1 MLNIETLYFYPFMSI
16 KDLLKFKDIK
26 TYGSTEWLAN
36 NAKKYRSVFD
46 EQEAAYIYCEFSFF
60 NKKYDEENWNL
71 NLKLKCLN
79 EADEEI
85 CDLNCD
91 RAIDKRDNIVYVR
104 EGWGVKTPSTY
115 WKAGTYRWEA
125 YVNDELFAT
134 KSFYIERQGLI
145 KSGHNPYFKISTLKL
160 YEGPDANLLDQ
171 ERKYYICFNALTT
184 RYIWI
189 EVNAQNL
196 VRKSTDWACELVFNY
211 KTSSGYL
218 KGSATKL
225 FFVKPDEEVFLTTVG
240 WGSDMLGTWGRGRYY
255 IEIVFMDELVASVP
269 FEIGDDYV
277 EAVEEDF
284 IPLVQSGFYFD
295 ADYEFADDFEEHSTE
310 KAEKTNLPAVQDSY
324 ENVLKDLDDMIGLD
338 SIKSKVKE
346 YSNYLKFIALRKE
359 KGVADDEHINL
370 HAVFKGNPGTGK
382 TTVARMLGRIYKEL
396 GLLKKGHVHE
406 VDRGDLVAEFI
417 GQTAPKTKEAIKK
430 AKDGILFIDEA
441 YSLARKDDDSK
452 DFGKEAIEILLK
464 ELSDANDIAIIV
476 AGYPNEMDIFM
487 ESNPGLKSRFNMVYD
502 FPDYLPQE
510 LIQISKFACDKRGVT
525 MSESANAELYKHL
538 VEAYRNRDKFFG
550 NARMVNSLIDEFK
563 MNLGLRVMKV
573 KDPKKLTIEN
583 LSTIEKDDV
592 LKAYTSKTKDT
603 ADIPVDEDLLKE
615 SMAKLKKLTGLPK
628 VKSDIDELVKL
639 VRYYKETGK
648 NPREIF
654 SLHSVFLGNPG
665 TGKTTVARI
674 LAQIYKA
681 LGILERGHLVEC
693 DRQSL
698 VGGYIG
704 QTAIKTSELIDKS
717 MGGVLFIDEAY
728 SLTEGGGNDYGR
740 EAIETILKRM
750 EDQRGKFVVI
760 AAGYTQN
767 MERFLETNP
776 GLKSRFD
783 RTFLFEDFTSDDLLG
798 IALQQ
803 LLDHNLTPDE
813 AAREQLKTY
822 IDYMYKKRDKFFGN
836 GRAVRKVIEEAVRNQ
851 HLRLSELP
859 KSKRTAKVISTLTFE
874 DVDEFKADNIPTQK
888 TGIGFK

>member
-1 MLNIETLYFYPFMSI
+1 MSI

-46 EQEAAYIYCEFSFF
+46 EMEAAYIYCEFSFF
-60 NKKYDEENWNL
+60 NKKYDEDSWDL
-71 NLKLKCLN
+71 RLRLKCLN
-79 EADEEI
+79 EKDEEI
-85 CDLNCD
+85 CDLPCD
-91 RAIDKRDNIVYVR
+91 RTIDKRDNIVFIR

-115 WKAGTYRWEA
+115 WKAGAYRWEA

-134 KSFYIERQGLI
+134 KSFYIERQGVVKNGI
-145 KSGHNPYFKISTLKL
+145 NPYFKINTLKL
-160 YEGPDANLLDQ
+160 YEGPDANLIDN
-171 ERKYYICFNALTT
+171 ERKYFICFNALST

-189 EVNAQNL
+189 EVNAKNL
-196 VRKSTDWACELVFNY
+196 VRKSTDWACELIFNY

-225 FFVKPDEEVFLTTVG
+225 FFVKPEDESFNTTVG

-255 IEIVFMDELVASVP
+255 IEVVFMDELVASVP

-295 ADYEFADDFEEHSTE
+295 ADFDTFDDDLEDNETKPLGIE
-310 KAEKTNLPAVQDSY
+310 NTPVVNDSY
-324 ENVLKDLDDMIGLD
+324 ENVLHDLDSMIGLD

-346 YSNYLKFIALRKE
+346 YTNYLKFIALRKE
-359 KGVADDEHINL
+359 KGLADNENINL

-452 DFGKEAIEILLK
+452 DFGKESIEILLK
-464 ELSDANDIAIIV
+464 ELSDSSDIAIIV
-476 AGYPNEMDIFM
+476 AGYPTEMNTFL
-487 ESNPGLKSRFNMVYD
+487 ESNPGLKSRFNMIYD

-510 LIQISKFACDKRGVT
+510 LIKISEYACEKRGVKL
-525 MSESANAELYKHL
+525 SESASAEMYKHL
-538 VEAYRNRDKFFG
+538 VEVYRNRDKFFG

-563 MNLGLRVMKV
+563 MNLGLRVMKS
-573 KDPKKLTIEN
+573 KDPKKLTLAN
-583 LSTIEKDDV
+583 LSTIEKEDI
-592 LKAYTSKTKDT
+592 SKSFANKQNQA
-603 ADIPVDEDLLKE
+603 ADIPIDEDLLKE
-615 SMAKLKKLTGLPK
+615 SVSKLKKLTGLPK
-628 VKSDIDELVKL
+628 VKADIDELIKL
-639 VRYYKETGK
+639 VRYYKESNK

-704 QTAIKTSELIDKS
+704 QTAIKTSELLDKS
-717 MGGVLFIDEAY
+717 QGGVLFIDEAY

-750 EDQRGKFVVI
+750 EDQRGKFIVI

-767 MERFLETNP
+767 MEKFLETNP

-783 RTFLFEDFTSDDLLG
+783 RTFMFEDFNAEDLLA
-798 IALQQ
+798 IAIQQ
-803 LLDHNLTPDE
+803 LADHNLTPDTE
-813 AAREQLKTY
+813 AKEKLKSY
-822 IDYMYKKRDKFFGN
+822 IEYMYQKRDKYFGN
-836 GRAVRKVIEEAVRNQ
+836 GRAVRKIIEEAVRNQ

-859 KSKRTAKVISTLTFE
+859 KTKRTAKITGTLTLE
-874 DVDEFKADNIPTQK
+874 DVSEFNADNIPSQK

>member
-1 MLNIETLYFYPFMSI
+1 MNI
-16 KDLLKFKDIK
+16 KDCFKFRDIK
-26 TYGSTEWLAN
+26 IYGSTEWLAN
-36 NAKKYRSVFD
+36 NAKRYRSVFD
-46 EQEAAYIYCEFSFF
+46 EQEAAFIYCEFSFF
-60 NKKYDEENWNL
+60 NKKYDEENWDIRL
-71 NLKLKCLN
+71 HLKCLN
-79 EADEEI
+79 EQDEEI

-91 RAIDKRDNIVYVR
+91 RPIDKRDNIVYIR

-125 YVNDELFAT
+125 YLNEELIAT
-134 KSFYIERQGLI
+134 KSFYVERQGLVKNGI
-145 KSGHNPYFKISTLKL
+145 NPYFKIDTLKL
-160 YEGPDANLLDQ
+160 YEGPDANLQ
-171 ERKYYICFNALTT
+171 EIDRKYYIGFNALST

-189 EVNAQNL
+189 EFNAKNL
-196 VRKSTDWACELVFNY
+196 TRKSTDWACELSFNF
-211 KTSSGYL
+211 KTASGHL
-218 KGSATKL
+218 KGAATKL
-225 FFVKPDEEVFLTTVG
+225 FFIKPDEDQFTTSVG
-240 WGSDMLGTWGRGRYY
+240 WGSDMLGTWARGRYY
-255 IEIVFMDELVASVP
+255 IEIIFMDELIASVP
-269 FEIGDDYV
+269 FEVGDDYV
-277 EAVEEDF
+277 DAIEEDF
-284 IPLVQSGFYFD
+284 MPLVQSGFYFD
-295 ADYEFADDFEEHSTE
+295 ADMSLEEDELDNIAAETKDF
-310 KAEKTNLPAVQDSY
+310 NPPAKDSID
-324 ENVLKDLDDMIGLD
+324 NVMKDLDDMIGLG
-338 SIKSKVKE
+338 SIKEKVRE

-359 KGVADDEHINL
+359 KGVSDNEHINL

-464 ELSDANDIAIIV
+464 ELSDAQDIAIIV
-476 AGYPNEMDIFM
+476 AGYPTEMNTFL
-487 ESNPGLKSRFNMVYD
+487 ESNPGLKSRFNMTYD

-510 LIQISKFACDKRGVT
+510 LIKIAEYACDKRGVKLSKDA
-525 MSESANAELYKHL
+525 SEDLYKHL
-538 VEAYRNRDKFFG
+538 VDAYRDRDKFFG

-563 MNLGLRVMKV
+563 MNLGLRVMKT
-573 KDPKKLTIEN
+573 KDPKQLTVES
-583 LSTIEKDDV
+583 LSTIEKDDIE
-592 LKAYTSKTKDT
+592 KAYLKHKGDV
-603 ADIPVDEDLLKE
+603 ADIPIDEELLKE
-615 SMAKLKKLTGLPK
+615 SVQKLKKLTGLAQ
-628 VKSDIDELVKL
+628 VKADIDELIKL

-654 SLHSVFLGNPG
+654 SLHSVFTGNPG

-704 QTAIKTSELIDKS
+704 QTAIKTAELVDKA

-728 SLTEGGGNDYGR
+728 ALTEGGGNDYGK
-740 EAIETILKRM
+740 EAVETLLKRM
-750 EDQRGKFVVI
+750 EDQRGKFIVI

-767 MERFLETNP
+767 MERFLEANP

-783 RTFLFEDFTSDDLLG
+783 RTFKFEDFNPEELLG
-798 IALQQ
+798 IAIQQ
-803 LLDHNLTPDE
+803 LADHNITPDD
-813 AAREQLKTY
+813 AAKNQLKAY
-822 IDYMYKKRDKFFGN
+822 IEYLYKKRDKYFGN

-851 HLRLSELP
+851 HLRLSEMA
-859 KSKRTAKVISTLTFE
+859 KSKRSAKTIGTLLFE
-874 DVDEFKADNIPTQK
+874 DVKEFTPDNIPTQK

>member
-1 MLNIETLYFYPFMSI
+1 MNI
-16 KDLLKFKDIK
+16 KDCFKFRDIK

-60 NKKYDEENWNL
+60 NKKYDEENWDIRL
-71 NLKLKCLN
+71 RLKCIN
-79 EADEEI
+79 EKDEEI
-85 CDLNCD
+85 CDLVCD
-91 RAIDKRDNIVYVR
+91 RSVDKRDNIVYVR
-104 EGWGVKTPSTY
+104 EGWGVKTAATY
-115 WKAGTYRWEA
+115 WKSGPYRWEA
-125 YVNDELFAT
+125 YVNDELTAT
-134 KSFYIERQGLI
+134 KSFYVERQGI
-145 KSGHNPYFKISTLKL
+145 VKNGINPFFKIDNLKL
-160 YEGPDANLLDQ
+160 YEGPDANMLEL
-171 ERKYYICFNALTT
+171 ERKYYVGFNALST

-189 EVNAQNL
+189 ELNAHNL
-196 VRKSTDWACELVFNY
+196 TRKSVDWACELTFNF
-211 KTSSGYL
+211 KTSAGYL

-225 FFVKPDEEVFLTTVG
+225 FFVKPEEDIFTSTVG

-255 IEIVFMDELVASVP
+255 IEVVFMDELVASVP
-269 FEIGDDYV
+269 FEVGDDYV
-277 EAVEEDF
+277 EAMEEDF
-284 IPLVQSGFYFD
+284 VPLVQSGFYFD
-295 ADYEFADDFEEHSTE
+295 EDFEIPDDDDLDDNTPKSDT
-310 KAEKTNLPAVQDSY
+310 KLPPVPDSY
-324 ENVLKDLDDMIGLD
+324 ENVMHDLDAMVGLNN
-338 SIKSKVKE
+338 IKDKVKE
-346 YSNYLKFIALRKE
+346 YTNYLKFIALRKE
-359 KGVADDEHINL
+359 KGVTDNEHINL

-382 TTVARMLGRIYKEL
+382 TTVARMLGRIYKEM

-464 ELSDANDIAIIV
+464 ELSDSNDIAIIV
-476 AGYPNEMDIFM
+476 AGYPSEMNIFM
-487 ESNPGLKSRFNMVYD
+487 ESNPGLKSRFNMTYD

-510 LIQISKFACDKRGVT
+510 LIKIATYACEKRGVKL
-525 MSESANAELYKHL
+525 SEEASTELYKHL
-538 VEAYRNRDKFFG
+538 VDSYRERDKFFG

-563 MNLGLRVMKV
+563 MNLGLRVMKT
-573 KDPKKLTIEN
+573 KDPNKLTIES
-583 LSTIEKDDV
+583 LSSIQKEDIEKSY
-592 LKAYTSKTKDT
+592 LKLQGEL
-603 ADIPVDEDLLKE
+603 ADIPIDEELLKE
-615 SMAKLKKLTGLPK
+615 SVSKLKRLTGLAK
-628 VKSDIDELVKL
+628 VKADIEELIKL
-639 VRYYKETGK
+639 VRYYKESGK

-654 SLHSVFLGNPG
+654 SLHSVFTGNPG

-704 QTAIKTSELIDKS
+704 QTAIKTAEIIDKA

-728 SLTEGGGNDYGR
+728 ALTEGGGSDYGK
-740 EAIETILKRM
+740 EAIEALLKRM
-750 EDQRGKFVVI
+750 EDHRGKFIVI

-767 MERFLETNP
+767 MERFLEANP

-783 RTFLFEDFTSDDLLG
+783 RTFHFEDFAPEDLYS
-798 IALQQ
+798 IAIQQ
-803 LLDHNLTPDE
+803 LADHNITPDD
-813 AAREQLKTY
+813 AAKVRLHEY
-822 IDYMYKKRDKFFGN
+822 IEYMHKKRDKFFGN

-859 KSKRTAKVISTLTFE
+859 KTKRTPKAIGTMILE
-874 DVDEFKADNIPTQK
+874 DVAEFKADNIPTQK

>member
-1 MLNIETLYFYPFMSI
+1 MNI
-16 KDLLKFKDIK
+16 KDCFKFRDIK
-26 TYGSTEWLAN
+26 IYGSTEWLAN
-36 NAKKYRSVFD
+36 NAKRYRSVFD
-46 EQEAAYIYCEFSFF
+46 EQEAAFIYCEFSFF
-60 NKKYDEENWNL
+60 NKKYDEENWDIRL
-71 NLKLKCLN
+71 HLKCLN
-79 EADEEI
+79 EQDEEI

-91 RAIDKRDNIVYVR
+91 RPIDKRDNIVYIR

-125 YVNDELFAT
+125 YLNEELIAT
-134 KSFYIERQGLI
+134 KSFYVERQGLVKNGI
-145 KSGHNPYFKISTLKL
+145 NPYFKIDTLKL
-160 YEGPDANLLDQ
+160 YEGPDANLQ
-171 ERKYYICFNALTT
+171 EIDRKYYIGFNALST

-189 EVNAQNL
+189 EFNAKNL
-196 VRKSTDWACELVFNY
+196 TRKSTDWACELSFNF
-211 KTSSGYL
+211 KTASGHL
-218 KGSATKL
+218 KGAATKL
-225 FFVKPDEEVFLTTVG
+225 FFIKPDEDQFTTSVG
-240 WGSDMLGTWGRGRYY
+240 WGSDMLGTWARGRYY
-255 IEIVFMDELVASVP
+255 IEIIFMDELIASVP
-269 FEIGDDYV
+269 FEVGDDYV
-277 EAVEEDF
+277 DAIEEDF
-284 IPLVQSGFYFD
+284 MPLVQSGFYFD
-295 ADYEFADDFEEHSTE
+295 ADMSLEEDELDNIAAETKDF
-310 KAEKTNLPAVQDSY
+310 NPPAKDSID
-324 ENVLKDLDDMIGLD
+324 NVMKDLDDMIGLG
-338 SIKSKVKE
+338 SIKEKVRE

-359 KGVADDEHINL
+359 KGVSDNEHINL

-464 ELSDANDIAIIV
+464 ELSDAQDIAIIV
-476 AGYPNEMDIFM
+476 AGYPTEMNTFL
-487 ESNPGLKSRFNMVYD
+487 ESNPGLKSRFNMTYD

-510 LIQISKFACDKRGVT
+510 LIKIAEYACDKRGVKLSKDA
-525 MSESANAELYKHL
+525 SEDLYKHL
-538 VEAYRNRDKFFG
+538 VDAYRDRDKFFG

-563 MNLGLRVMKV
+563 MNLGLRVMKT
-573 KDPKKLTIEN
+573 KDPKQLTVES
-583 LSTIEKDDV
+583 LSTIEKDDIE
-592 LKAYTSKTKDT
+592 KAYLKHKGDV
-603 ADIPVDEDLLKE
+603 ADIPIDEELLKE
-615 SMAKLKKLTGLPK
+615 SVQKLKKLTGLAQ
-628 VKSDIDELVKL
+628 VKADIDELIKL

-654 SLHSVFLGNPG
+654 SLHSVFTGNPG

-704 QTAIKTSELIDKS
+704 QTAIKTAELVDKA

-728 SLTEGGGNDYGR
+728 ALTEGGGNDYGK
-740 EAIETILKRM
+740 EAVETLLKRM
-750 EDQRGKFVVI
+750 EDQRGKFIVI

-767 MERFLETNP
+767 MERFLEANP

-783 RTFLFEDFTSDDLLG
+783 RTFKFEDFNPEELLG
-798 IALQQ
+798 IAIQQ
-803 LLDHNLTPDE
+803 LADQNITPDD
-813 AAREQLKTY
+813 AAKNQLKAY
-822 IDYMYKKRDKFFGN
+822 IEYLYKKRDKYFGN

-851 HLRLSELP
+851 HLRLSEMA
-859 KSKRTAKVISTLTFE
+859 KSKRSAKTIGTLLFE
-874 DVDEFKADNIPTQK
+874 DVKEFTPDNIPTQK

>member
-1 MLNIETLYFYPFMSI
+1 MNI
-16 KDLLKFKDIK
+16 KDCFKFRDIK

-60 NKKYDEENWNL
+60 NKKYDEENWDIRL
-71 NLKLKCLN
+71 RLKCIN
-79 EADEEI
+79 ENDEEI
-85 CDLNCD
+85 CDLVCD

-104 EGWGVKTPSTY
+104 EGWGVKTPATY
-115 WKAGTYRWEA
+115 WKAGAYRWEA
-125 YVNDELFAT
+125 YVNDELTAT
-134 KSFYIERQGLI
+134 KSFYVERQGI
-145 KSGHNPYFKISTLKL
+145 VKNGVNPFFKIDTLKL
-160 YEGPDANLLDQ
+160 YEGPDANMLEL
-171 ERKYYICFNALTT
+171 ERKYYVGFNALST

-189 EVNAQNL
+189 ELNAHNL
-196 VRKSTDWACELVFNY
+196 TRKSVDWACELTFNF
-211 KTSSGYL
+211 KTSAGYL

-225 FFVKPDEEVFLTTVG
+225 FFVKPEEDIFSSTVG

-255 IEIVFMDELVASVP
+255 IEVVFMDELVASVP
-269 FEIGDDYV
+269 FEVGDDYV
-277 EAVEEDF
+277 EAMEEDF
-284 IPLVQSGFYFD
+284 VPLVQSGFYFD
-295 ADYEFADDFEEHSTE
+295 GDFDMPDEDDIDDNTPKSDA
-310 KAEKTNLPAVQDSY
+310 KLPPVPDSY
-324 ENVLKDLDDMIGLD
+324 ENVMHDLDAMVGLN
-338 SIKSKVKE
+338 SIKDKVKE
-346 YSNYLKFIALRKE
+346 YTNYLKFIALRKE
-359 KGVADDEHINL
+359 KGVTDNEHINL

-476 AGYPNEMDIFM
+476 AGYPSEMNIFM
-487 ESNPGLKSRFNMVYD
+487 ESNPGLKSRFNMTYD

-510 LIQISKFACDKRGVT
+510 LIKIAEYACEKRGVKL
-525 MSESANAELYKHL
+525 SEEASTELYKHL
-538 VEAYRNRDKFFG
+538 VDSYRERDKFFG

-563 MNLGLRVMKV
+563 MNLGLRVMKT
-573 KDPKKLTIEN
+573 KDPNKLTIES
-583 LSTIEKDDV
+583 LSSIQKEDVEKSY
-592 LKAYTSKTKDT
+592 LKLQGEL
-603 ADIPVDEDLLKE
+603 ADIPIDEELLKE
-615 SMAKLKKLTGLPK
+615 SVNKLKRLTGLAK
-628 VKSDIDELVKL
+628 VKADIEELIKL
-639 VRYYKETGK
+639 VRYYKESGK

-654 SLHSVFLGNPG
+654 SLHSVFTGNPG

-704 QTAIKTSELIDKS
+704 QTAIKTSEIIDKS

-728 SLTEGGGNDYGR
+728 ALTEGGGSDYGK
-740 EAIETILKRM
+740 EAIETLLKRM
-750 EDQRGKFVVI
+750 EDNRGKFIVI

-767 MERFLETNP
+767 MERFLEANP

-783 RTFLFEDFTSDDLLG
+783 RTFHFEDFAPEDLYS
-798 IALQQ
+798 IAIQQ
-803 LLDHNLTPDE
+803 LADHNITPDD
-813 AAREQLKTY
+813 AAKARLHEY
-822 IDYMYKKRDKFFGN
+822 IEYMHKKRDKFFGN

-859 KSKRTAKVISTLTFE
+859 KTKRTPKAIGTMILE
-874 DVDEFKADNIPTQK
+874 DVAEFKADNIPTQK

>member
-1 MLNIETLYFYPFMSI
+1 MNI
-16 KDLLKFKDIK
+16 KDCFKFRDIK
-26 TYGSTEWLAN
+26 IYGSTEWLAN
-36 NAKKYRSVFD
+36 NAKRYRSVFD
-46 EQEAAYIYCEFSFF
+46 EQEAAFIYCEFSFF
-60 NKKYDEENWNL
+60 NKKYDEENWDIRL
-71 NLKLKCLN
+71 HLKCLN
-79 EADEEI
+79 EQDEEI

-91 RAIDKRDNIVYVR
+91 RPIDKRDNIVYIR

-125 YVNDELFAT
+125 YLNDELIAT
-134 KSFYIERQGLI
+134 KSFYIERQGLVKNGI
-145 KSGHNPYFKISTLKL
+145 NPYFKIDTLKL
-160 YEGPDANLLDQ
+160 YEGPDANLQ
-171 ERKYYICFNALTT
+171 EIDRKYYIGFNALST

-189 EVNAQNL
+189 EFNAKNL
-196 VRKSTDWACELVFNY
+196 TRKSTDWACELSFNF
-211 KTSSGYL
+211 KTASGHL
-218 KGSATKL
+218 KGAATKL
-225 FFVKPDEEVFLTTVG
+225 FFIKPDEDQFTTSVG
-240 WGSDMLGTWGRGRYY
+240 WGSDMLGTWARGRYY
-255 IEIVFMDELVASVP
+255 IEIIFMDELIASVP
-269 FEIGDDYV
+269 FEVGDDYV
-277 EAVEEDF
+277 DAIEEDF
-284 IPLVQSGFYFD
+284 MPLVQSGFYFD
-295 ADYEFADDFEEHSTE
+295 ADMSLEEDELDNIAAETKDF
-310 KAEKTNLPAVQDSY
+310 NPPAKDSID
-324 ENVLKDLDDMIGLD
+324 NVMKDLDDMIGLG
-338 SIKSKVKE
+338 SIKEKVRE

-359 KGVADDEHINL
+359 KGVSDNEHINL

-464 ELSDANDIAIIV
+464 ELSDAQDIAIIV
-476 AGYPNEMDIFM
+476 AGYPTEMNTFM
-487 ESNPGLKSRFNMVYD
+487 ESNPGLKSRFNMTYD

-510 LIQISKFACDKRGVT
+510 LIKIAEYACEKRGVKLSKNA
-525 MSESANAELYKHL
+525 SEELYKHL
-538 VEAYRNRDKFFG
+538 VDEYRDRDKFFG

-563 MNLGLRVMKV
+563 MNLGLRVMKT
-573 KDPKKLTIEN
+573 KDPKQLTVES
-583 LSTIEKDDV
+583 LSIIEKDDIEKSY
-592 LKAYTSKTKDT
+592 LKHKGED
-603 ADIPVDEDLLKE
+603 ADIPIDEELLKE
-615 SMAKLKKLTGLPK
+615 SVQKLKKLTGLTR
-628 VKSDIDELVKL
+628 VKADIEELIKL

-654 SLHSVFLGNPG
+654 SLHSVFTGNPG

-704 QTAIKTSELIDKS
+704 QTAIKTAELIDKA
-717 MGGVLFIDEAY
+717 MGGVLFVDEAY
-728 SLTEGGGNDYGR
+728 ALTEGGGNDYGK
-740 EAIETILKRM
+740 EAVETLLKRM
-750 EDQRGKFVVI
+750 EDQRGKFIVI

-767 MERFLETNP
+767 MERFLEANP

-783 RTFLFEDFTSDDLLG
+783 RTFKFEDFNPEELLG
-798 IALQQ
+798 IAIQQ
-803 LLDHNLTPDE
+803 LADQNITPDE
-813 AAREQLKTY
+813 AAKNQLKAY
-822 IDYMYKKRDKFFGN
+822 IEYLYKKRDKFFGN

-851 HLRLSELP
+851 HLRLSEMA
-859 KSKRTAKVISTLTFE
+859 KSKRSAKTIGTLILE
-874 DVDEFKADNIPTQK
+874 DVKEFTPDNIPTQK

>member
-1 MLNIETLYFYPFMSI
+1 MNI
-16 KDLLKFKDIK
+16 KDCFKFRDIK

-36 NAKKYRSVFD
+36 NAKRYRSVFD
-46 EQEAAYIYCEFSFF
+46 EQEAAFIYCEFSFF
-60 NKKYDEENWNL
+60 NKKYDDASWDIKL
-71 NLKLKCLN
+71 HLKCLN
-79 EADEEI
+79 DQDEEI

-91 RAIDKRDNIVYVR
+91 RTIDKRDNIVFIR

-115 WKAGTYRWEA
+115 WKSGNYRWEA
-125 YVNDELFAT
+125 YLNEELIAT
-134 KSFYIERQGLI
+134 KSFYIERQGLVKNGI
-145 KSGHNPYFKISTLKL
+145 NPYFKIDTLKL
-160 YEGPDANLLDQ
+160 YEGPDANLQ
-171 ERKYYICFNALTT
+171 EIDRKYYIGFNALST

-189 EVNAQNL
+189 EFNAKNL
-196 VRKSTDWACELVFNY
+196 TRKSTDWACELSFNF
-211 KTSSGYL
+211 KTASGHL
-218 KGSATKL
+218 KGAATKL
-225 FFVKPDEEVFLTTVG
+225 FFIKPDEDQFSTSVG
-240 WGSDMLGTWGRGRYY
+240 WGSDMLGTWARGRYY
-255 IEIVFMDELVASVP
+255 IEIIFMDELISSVP
-269 FEIGDDYV
+269 FEVGDDYV
-277 EAVEEDF
+277 DAIEEDF
-284 IPLVQSGFYFD
+284 LPLVQSGFYFD
-295 ADYEFADDFEEHSTE
+295 ADMSLEDEEAEQPINDTKDFVP
-310 KAEKTNLPAVQDSY
+310 PAKDSID
-324 ENVLKDLDDMIGLD
+324 NVMKDLDDMIGLG
-338 SIKSKVKE
+338 SIKDKVRE

-359 KGVADDEHINL
+359 KGVSDNEHINL

-464 ELSDANDIAIIV
+464 ELSDAQDIAIIV
-476 AGYPNEMDIFM
+476 AGYPTEMNTFM
-487 ESNPGLKSRFNMVYD
+487 ESNPGLKSRFNMTYD

-510 LIQISKFACDKRGVT
+510 LIKIAEYACEKRGVKLSHEA
-525 MSESANAELYKHL
+525 SENLYKHL
-538 VEAYRNRDKFFG
+538 VDAYRDRDKFFG

-563 MNLGLRVMKV
+563 MNLGLRVMKT
-573 KDPKKLTIEN
+573 KDPKQLTVES
-583 LSTIEKDDV
+583 LSTIEKADIEKSYLKLKGDV
-592 LKAYTSKTKDT
+592 
-603 ADIPVDEDLLKE
+603 ADIPIDEELLKE
-615 SMAKLKKLTGLPK
+615 SVQKLKKLTGLAQVK
-628 VKSDIDELVKL
+628 VDIDELIKL

-654 SLHSVFLGNPG
+654 SLHSVFTGNPG

-728 SLTEGGGNDYGR
+728 ALTEGGGNDYGK
-740 EAIETILKRM
+740 EAVETLLKRM
-750 EDQRGKFVVI
+750 EDHRGKFIVI

-767 MERFLETNP
+767 MERFLEANP

-783 RTFLFEDFTSDDLLG
+783 RTFKFEDFNPEELLG
-798 IALQQ
+798 IAIQQ
-803 LLDHNLTPDE
+803 LADHNISPDD
-813 AAREQLKTY
+813 AAKGQLKAY
-822 IDYMYKKRDKFFGN
+822 IEYLYKKRDKYFGN

-851 HLRLSELP
+851 HLRLSEMA
-859 KSKRTAKVISTLTFE
+859 KSKRSAKAIGTLLLE
-874 DVDEFKADNIPTQK
+874 DVKEFTPDNIPTQK

>member
-1 MLNIETLYFYPFMSI
+1 MNI
-16 KDLLKFKDIK
+16 KDLFKFRDIK

-60 NKKYDEENWNL
+60 NKKYDEENWDIKL
-71 NLKLKCLN
+71 RLKCLN
-79 EADEEI
+79 EKDEEI
-85 CDLNCD
+85 CDLVCD
-91 RAIDKRDNIVYVR
+91 RAIDKRDNIVFVR

-115 WKAGTYRWEA
+115 WKSGAFRWEA
-125 YVNDELFAT
+125 YVNGELTAT
-134 KSFYIERQGLI
+134 KSFYIERQGPVKNGI
-145 KSGHNPYFKISTLKL
+145 NPYFKIETLKL
-160 YEGPDANLLDQ
+160 YEGPDANMVEL
-171 ERKYYICFNALTT
+171 ERKYYVGFNALST

-189 EVNAQNL
+189 ELNAKNL
-196 VRKSTDWACELVFNY
+196 VRKSSDWASELTFNY
-211 KTSSGYL
+211 KTSAGYL

-225 FFVKPDEEVFLTTVG
+225 FFVKPDEDFFTTTVG

-255 IEIVFMDELVASVP
+255 IEVVFMDELVASVP
-269 FEIGDDYV
+269 FEVGDDYI
-277 EAVEEDF
+277 EAIEEDF
-284 IPLVQSGFYFD
+284 VPLVQTGFYFD
-295 ADYEFADDFEEHSTE
+295 ADFELADDDDSIGSSIASETKS
-310 KAEKTNLPAVQDSY
+310 LPVPDSY
-324 ENVLKDLDDMIGLD
+324 ENVMKDLDAMVGLN
-338 SIKSKVKE
+338 SIKDKVKE
-346 YSNYLKFIALRKE
+346 YTNYLKFIALRKE
-359 KGVADDEHINL
+359 KGVSDDEHINL

-430 AKDGILFIDEA
+430 AKDGILFIDEG

-464 ELSDANDIAIIV
+464 ELSDSNDIAIIV
-476 AGYPNEMDIFM
+476 AGYPAEMDIFM
-487 ESNPGLKSRFNMVYD
+487 ESNPGLKSRFNMTYD

-510 LIQISKFACDKRGVT
+510 LIKIAEYSCEKRGVS
-525 MSESANAELYKHL
+525 MSPDASKELYKHL
-538 VEAYRNRDKFFG
+538 VQAYRDRDKFFG

-563 MNLGLRVMKV
+563 MNLGLRVMQA

-583 LSTIEKDDV
+583 LSTIQPDDV
-592 LKAYTSKTKDT
+592 EKAYLKQKGEL
-603 ADIPVDEDLLKE
+603 ADIPIDEELLKE
-615 SMAKLKKLTGLPK
+615 SLNKLKNLTGLGK
-628 VKSDIDELVKL
+628 VKAEIEELIKL
-639 VRYYKETGK
+639 VRYYKESGK

-674 LAQIYKA
+674 LAHIYKA

-704 QTAIKTSELIDKS
+704 QTAIKTSEIIDKA

-728 SLTEGGGNDYGR
+728 ALTEGGGNDYGK
-740 EAIETILKRM
+740 EAVEALLKRM
-750 EDQRGKFVVI
+750 EDNRGKFIVI

-767 MERFLETNP
+767 MERFLEANP

-783 RTFLFEDFTSDDLLG
+783 RTFLFEDFAPDDLLG
-798 IALQQ
+798 IAIQQ
-803 LLDHNLTPDE
+803 LLDHNITPD
-813 AAREQLKTY
+813 AAAKKRLSEY
-822 IDYMYKKRDKFFGN
+822 ISYMYDKRDKFFGN

-859 KSKRTAKVISTLTFE
+859 KSKRTAKAVATLLFE
-874 DVDEFKADNIPTQK
+874 DVEEFKADNIPTQK

>member
-1 MLNIETLYFYPFMSI
+1 MNI
-16 KDLLKFKDIK
+16 KDCFKFRDIK
-26 TYGSTEWLAN
+26 IYGSTEWLAN
-36 NAKKYRSVFD
+36 NAKRYRSVFD
-46 EQEAAYIYCEFSFF
+46 EQEAAFIYCEFSFF
-60 NKKYDEENWNL
+60 NKKYDEENWDIRL
-71 NLKLKCLN
+71 HLKCLN
-79 EADEEI
+79 EQDEEI

-91 RAIDKRDNIVYVR
+91 RPIDKRDNIVYIR

-125 YVNDELFAT
+125 YLNEELIAT
-134 KSFYIERQGLI
+134 KSFYVERQGLVKNGI
-145 KSGHNPYFKISTLKL
+145 NPYFKIDTLKL
-160 YEGPDANLLDQ
+160 YEGPDANLQ
-171 ERKYYICFNALTT
+171 EIDRKYYIGFNALST

-189 EVNAQNL
+189 EFNAKNL
-196 VRKSTDWACELVFNY
+196 TRKSTDWACELSFNF
-211 KTSSGYL
+211 KTASGHL
-218 KGSATKL
+218 KGAATKL
-225 FFVKPDEEVFLTTVG
+225 FFIKPDEDQFTTSVG
-240 WGSDMLGTWGRGRYY
+240 WGSDMLGTWARGRYY
-255 IEIVFMDELVASVP
+255 IEIIFMDELIASVP
-269 FEIGDDYV
+269 FEVGDDYV
-277 EAVEEDF
+277 DAIEEDF
-284 IPLVQSGFYFD
+284 MPLVQSGFYFD
-295 ADYEFADDFEEHSTE
+295 ADMSLEEDELDNIAAETKDF
-310 KAEKTNLPAVQDSY
+310 NPPAKDSID
-324 ENVLKDLDDMIGLD
+324 NVMKDLDDMIGLG
-338 SIKSKVKE
+338 SIKEKVRE

-359 KGVADDEHINL
+359 KGVSDNEHINL

-464 ELSDANDIAIIV
+464 ELSDAQDIAIIV
-476 AGYPNEMDIFM
+476 AGYPTEMNTFL
-487 ESNPGLKSRFNMVYD
+487 ESNPGLKSRFNMTYD

-510 LIQISKFACDKRGVT
+510 LIKIAEYACDKRGVKLSKDA
-525 MSESANAELYKHL
+525 SEDLYKHL
-538 VEAYRNRDKFFG
+538 VDAYRDRDKFFG

-563 MNLGLRVMKV
+563 MNLGLRVMKT
-573 KDPKKLTIEN
+573 KDPKQLTVES
-583 LSTIEKDDV
+583 LSTIEKDDIE
-592 LKAYTSKTKDT
+592 KAYLKHKGDV
-603 ADIPVDEDLLKE
+603 ADIPIDEELLKE
-615 SMAKLKKLTGLPK
+615 SVQKLKKLTGLAQ
-628 VKSDIDELVKL
+628 VKADIDELIKL

-654 SLHSVFLGNPG
+654 SLHSVFTGNPG

-704 QTAIKTSELIDKS
+704 QTAIKTAELVDKA

-728 SLTEGGGNDYGR
+728 ALTEGGGNDYGK
-740 EAIETILKRM
+740 EAVETLLKRM
-750 EDQRGKFVVI
+750 EDQRGKFIVI

-767 MERFLETNP
+767 MERFLEANP

-783 RTFLFEDFTSDDLLG
+783 RTFKFEDFNPEELLG
-798 IALQQ
+798 IAIQQ
-803 LLDHNLTPDE
+803 LVDHNITPDD
-813 AAREQLKTY
+813 AAKNQLKAY
-822 IDYMYKKRDKFFGN
+822 IEYLYKKRDKYFGN

-851 HLRLSELP
+851 HLRLSEMA
-859 KSKRTAKVISTLTFE
+859 KSKRSAKTIGTLLFE
-874 DVDEFKADNIPTQK
+874 DVKEFTPDNIPTQK

>member
-1 MLNIETLYFYPFMSI
+1 MNI
-16 KDLLKFKDIK
+16 KDCFKFRDIK
-26 TYGSTEWLAN
+26 IYGSTEWLAN
-36 NAKKYRSVFD
+36 NAKRYRSVFD
-46 EQEAAYIYCEFSFF
+46 EQEAAFIYCEFSFF
-60 NKKYDEENWNL
+60 NKKYDEENWDIRL
-71 NLKLKCLN
+71 HLKCLN
-79 EADEEI
+79 EQDEEI

-91 RAIDKRDNIVYVR
+91 RPIDKRDNIVYIR

-125 YVNDELFAT
+125 YLNEELIAT
-134 KSFYIERQGLI
+134 KSFYVERQGLVKNGI
-145 KSGHNPYFKISTLKL
+145 NPYFKIDTLKL
-160 YEGPDANLLDQ
+160 YEGPDANLQ
-171 ERKYYICFNALTT
+171 EIDRKYYIGFNALST

-189 EVNAQNL
+189 EFNAKNL
-196 VRKSTDWACELVFNY
+196 TRKSTDWACELSFNF
-211 KTSSGYL
+211 KTASGHL
-218 KGSATKL
+218 KGAATKL
-225 FFVKPDEEVFLTTVG
+225 FFIKPDEDQFTTSVG
-240 WGSDMLGTWGRGRYY
+240 WGSDMLGTWARGRYY
-255 IEIVFMDELVASVP
+255 IEIIFMDELIASVP
-269 FEIGDDYV
+269 FEVGDDYV
-277 EAVEEDF
+277 DAIEEDF
-284 IPLVQSGFYFD
+284 MPLVQSGFYFD
-295 ADYEFADDFEEHSTE
+295 ADMSLEEDELDNIAEETKEF
-310 KAEKTNLPAVQDSY
+310 NPPAKDSID
-324 ENVLKDLDDMIGLD
+324 NVMKDLDDMIGLG
-338 SIKSKVKE
+338 SIKEKVRE

-359 KGVADDEHINL
+359 KGVSDNEHINL

-464 ELSDANDIAIIV
+464 ELSDAQDIAIIV
-476 AGYPNEMDIFM
+476 AGYPTEMNTFL
-487 ESNPGLKSRFNMVYD
+487 ESNPGLKSRFNMTYD

-510 LIQISKFACDKRGVT
+510 LIKIAEYACDKRGVKLSKDA
-525 MSESANAELYKHL
+525 SEDLYKHL
-538 VEAYRNRDKFFG
+538 VDAYRDRDKFFG

-563 MNLGLRVMKV
+563 MNLGLRVMKT
-573 KDPKKLTIEN
+573 KDPKQLTVES
-583 LSTIEKDDV
+583 LSTIEKDDIE
-592 LKAYTSKTKDT
+592 KAYLKHKGDV
-603 ADIPVDEDLLKE
+603 ADIPIDEELLKE
-615 SMAKLKKLTGLPK
+615 SVQKLKKLTGLAQ
-628 VKSDIDELVKL
+628 VKADIDELIKL

-654 SLHSVFLGNPG
+654 SLHSVFTGNPG

-704 QTAIKTSELIDKS
+704 QTAIKTAELVDKA

-728 SLTEGGGNDYGR
+728 ALTEGGGNDYGK
-740 EAIETILKRM
+740 EAVETLLKRM
-750 EDQRGKFVVI
+750 EDQRGKFIVI

-767 MERFLETNP
+767 MERFLEANP

-783 RTFLFEDFTSDDLLG
+783 RTFKFEDF
-798 IALQQ
+798 
-803 LLDHNLTPDE
+803 NPE
-813 AAREQLKTY
+813 
-822 IDYMYKKRDKFFGN
+822 
-836 GRAVRKVIEEAVRNQ
+836 
-851 HLRLSELP
+851 
-859 KSKRTAKVISTLTFE
+859 
-874 DVDEFKADNIPTQK
+874 
-888 TGIGFK
+888 

>member
-1 MLNIETLYFYPFMSI
+1 MNY
-16 KDLLKFKDIK
+16 KDCLKFRDIK

-46 EQEAAYIYCEFSFF
+46 EQEASYVYCEFSFF
-60 NKKYDEENWNL
+60 NKKFDEENWD
-71 NLKLKCLN
+71 LKLRLKCLN
-79 EADEEI
+79 ELDEEI
-85 CDLNCD
+85 CELNCD
-91 RAIDKRDNIVYVR
+91 RPIDKRDNIVFVR

-115 WKAGTYRWEA
+115 WKTGAYRWEA
-125 YVNDELFAT
+125 WIDDELIGS
-134 KSFYIERQGLI
+134 KSFYIERQGLVRNGI
-145 KSGHNPYFKISTLKL
+145 NPYYKVEAVKL
-160 YEGPDANLLDQ
+160 YEGPDANMVQ
-171 ERKYYICFNALTT
+171 GERKYFVGFNALST

-189 EVNAQNL
+189 EINAKNL
-196 VRKSTDWACELVFNY
+196 VRKSTDWACEMTFNY
-211 KTSSGYL
+211 KTSSGHL
-218 KGSATKL
+218 KGSASKL
-225 FFVKPDEEVFLTTVG
+225 FFVKPDEDFFTTTVG

-255 IEIVFMDELVASVP
+255 IEVVFMDELVASVP
-269 FEIGDDYV
+269 FEVGDDYID
-277 EAVEEDF
+277 AVEEDF
-284 IPLVQSGFYFD
+284 IPLVQTGFYFD
-295 ADYEFADDFEEHSTE
+295 ADFDILDDDMEGEISE
-310 KAEKTNLPAVQDSY
+310 KSDPKMPAIPDSY
-324 ENVLKDLDDMIGLD
+324 ENVMKDLDSMVGLD
-338 SIKSKVKE
+338 SIKEKVKE
-346 YSNYLKFIALRKE
+346 YTNYLKFLALRKE
-359 KGVADDEHINL
+359 KGLADDEHINL

-476 AGYPNEMDIFM
+476 AGYPAEMDVFM
-487 ESNPGLKSRFNMVYD
+487 ESNPGLKSRFTMTYD
-502 FPDYLPQE
+502 FPDYVPQE
-510 LIQISKFACDKRGVT
+510 LAQIAIYSSEKRGVKFSKDA
-525 MSESANAELYKHL
+525 SETLYKQL
-538 VEAYRNRDKFFG
+538 VSAYRDRDKFFG
-550 NARMVNSLIDEFK
+550 NARMVNSMIDELK
-563 MNLGLRVMKV
+563 MNLGLRVMKA
-573 KDPKKLTIEN
+573 KDPNKLTIDS
-583 LSTIEKDDV
+583 LSLIEKEDV
-592 LKAYTSKTKDT
+592 EKTFKEHKGKL
-603 ADIPVDEDLLKE
+603 ADIPIDEELLKE
-615 SMAKLKKLTGLPK
+615 STTKLKRLTGLNS
-628 VKSDIDELVKL
+628 VKHDIDELIKL
-639 VRYYKETGK
+639 VRFYKESGK

-693 DRQSL
+693 DRQSM

-704 QTAIKTSELIDKS
+704 QTAIKTAEIIEKA

-728 SLTEGGGNDYGR
+728 ALTEGGGNDYGR
-740 EAIETILKRM
+740 EAVEALLKRM
-750 EDQRGKFVVI
+750 EDNRGKFIVI

-767 MERFLETNP
+767 MERFLEANP

-783 RTFLFEDFTSDDLLG
+783 RTFTFEDFKPDDLFE

-803 LLDHNLTPDE
+803 LSDHNITPDAE
-813 AAREQLKTY
+813 ASEHLKTY
-822 IDYMYKKRDKFFGN
+822 IGYMYQKRDKFFGN
-836 GRAVRKVIEEAVRNQ
+836 GRAVRKVIEEAVKNQ

-859 KSKRTAKVISTLTFE
+859 KTKRTPKVVSTLTIA
-874 DVDEFKADNIPTQK
+874 DVSEFKADNIPTQR
-888 TGIGFK
+888 TGIGFKTN

>member
-1 MLNIETLYFYPFMSI
+1 MDY
-16 KDLLKFKDIK
+16 KDFLKFRDIK
-26 TYGSTEWLAN
+26 TYGSTEWLVN
-36 NAKKYRSVFD
+36 NTKKYRSVFD
-46 EQEAAYIYCEFSFF
+46 ELEASYIYCEFSFF
-60 NKKYDEENWNL
+60 NKKFDEENWEIKL
-71 NLKLKCLN
+71 RLKCLN
-79 EADEEI
+79 ESDEEI

-91 RAIDKRDNIVYVR
+91 RPIDKRDNIVFIR

-125 YVNDELFAT
+125 YINDELIGS
-134 KSFYIERQGLI
+134 KSFYIERQGVVKNGI
-145 KSGHNPYFKISTLKL
+145 NPYFKVETVKL
-160 YEGPDANLLDQ
+160 YEGPDANMGLPD
-171 ERKYYICFNALTT
+171 RKYYIGFNALST
-184 RYIWI
+184 RYVWI
-189 EVNAQNL
+189 EINSKNL
-196 VRKSTDWACELVFNY
+196 VRKSTDWACELTFYY
-211 KTSSGYL
+211 KTSSGHL
-218 KGSATKL
+218 KGSASKL
-225 FFVKPDEEVFLTTVG
+225 FFVKPDEDFFSTTVG

-255 IEIVFMDELVASVP
+255 IEVVFMDELIASVP
-269 FEIGDDYV
+269 FEVGDDYI

-284 IPLVQSGFYFD
+284 IPLVQTGFYFD
-295 ADYEFADDFEEHSTE
+295 ADFDVLDDDIDSEVEVKKNDSSSSATI
-310 KAEKTNLPAVQDSY
+310 AVPDSY
-324 ENVLKDLDDMIGLD
+324 DNVMKDLNAMIGLET
-338 SIKSKVKE
+338 IKEKVKE
-346 YSNYLKFIALRKE
+346 YTNYLKFISLRKE
-359 KGVADDEHINL
+359 KGLADNEHINL

-464 ELSDANDIAIIV
+464 ELSDSSDIAIIV
-476 AGYPNEMDIFM
+476 AGYPTEMDTFI
-487 ESNPGLKSRFNMVYD
+487 ESNPGLKSRFTMVYD
-502 FPDYLPQE
+502 FPDYVPQE
-510 LIQISKFACDKRGVT
+510 LIQISDYSCEKRGVKL
-525 MSESANAELYKHL
+525 SKEAQEHFYKQL
-538 VEAYRNRDKFFG
+538 VQAYRDRDKFFG
-550 NARMVNSLIDEFK
+550 NARMVNSLVDEFK

-573 KDPKKLTIEN
+573 KDPTKLTIEK
-583 LSTIEKDDV
+583 LSTIEKEDIE
-592 LKAYTSKTKDT
+592 KAYKENKNKL

-615 SMAKLKKLTGLPK
+615 SLAKLKKLTGLQT
-628 VKSDIDELVKL
+628 VKHDIDELIKL
-639 VRYYKETGK
+639 VRYYKESGK

-654 SLHSVFLGNPG
+654 SLHSVFTGNPG

-681 LGILERGHLVEC
+681 IGILERGHLVEC

-728 SLTEGGGNDYGR
+728 SLTEGGGNDYGK
-740 EAIETILKRM
+740 EAIETLLKRM
-750 EDQRGKFVVI
+750 EDQRGKFIVI

-767 MERFLETNP
+767 MERFLEANP

-783 RTFLFEDFTSDDLLG
+783 RTFMFEDFKPDDLME
-798 IALQQ
+798 IAIQQ
-803 LLDHNLTPDE
+803 LADHNIIPDE
-813 AAREQLKTY
+813 EAKEKLKSY
-822 IDYMYKKRDKFFGN
+822 ISFMYDKRDKFFGN

-859 KSKRTAKVISTLTFE
+859 KSKRTPKTIQTLTLA
-874 DVDEFKADNIPTQK
+874 DVDEFKADNIPSQK

>member
-1 MLNIETLYFYPFMSI
+1 MNI
-16 KDLLKFKDIK
+16 KDCFKFRDIK
-26 TYGSTEWLAN
+26 IYGSTEWLAN
-36 NAKKYRSVFD
+36 NAKRYRSVFD
-46 EQEAAYIYCEFSFF
+46 EQEAAFIYCEFSFF
-60 NKKYDEENWNL
+60 NKKYDEENWDIRL
-71 NLKLKCLN
+71 HLKCLN
-79 EADEEI
+79 EQDEEI

-91 RAIDKRDNIVYVR
+91 RPIDKRDNIVYIR

-125 YVNDELFAT
+125 YLNDELIAT
-134 KSFYIERQGLI
+134 KSFYVERQGLVKNGI
-145 KSGHNPYFKISTLKL
+145 NPYFKIDTLKL
-160 YEGPDANLLDQ
+160 YEGPDANLQ
-171 ERKYYICFNALTT
+171 EIDRKYYIGFNALST

-189 EVNAQNL
+189 EFNAKNL
-196 VRKSTDWACELVFNY
+196 TRKSTDWACELSFNF
-211 KTSSGYL
+211 KTASGHL
-218 KGSATKL
+218 KGAATKL
-225 FFVKPDEEVFLTTVG
+225 FFIKPDEDQFTTSVG
-240 WGSDMLGTWGRGRYY
+240 WGSDMLGTWARGRYY
-255 IEIVFMDELVASVP
+255 IEIIFMDELIASVP
-269 FEIGDDYV
+269 FEVGDDYV
-277 EAVEEDF
+277 DAIEEDF
-284 IPLVQSGFYFD
+284 MPLVQSGFYFD
-295 ADYEFADDFEEHSTE
+295 ADMSLEEDELDNIAAETKDF
-310 KAEKTNLPAVQDSY
+310 NPPAKDSID
-324 ENVLKDLDDMIGLD
+324 NVMKDLDDMIGLG
-338 SIKSKVKE
+338 SIKEKVRE

-359 KGVADDEHINL
+359 KGVSDNEHINL

-464 ELSDANDIAIIV
+464 ELSDAQDIAIIV
-476 AGYPNEMDIFM
+476 AGYPTEMNTFL
-487 ESNPGLKSRFNMVYD
+487 ESNPGLKSRFNMTYD
-502 FPDYLPQE
+502 FPDYIPQE
-510 LIQISKFACDKRGVT
+510 LIKIAEYACDKRGVKLSKDA
-525 MSESANAELYKHL
+525 SENLYKHL
-538 VEAYRNRDKFFG
+538 VDAYRDRDKFFG

-563 MNLGLRVMKV
+563 MNLGLRVMKT
-573 KDPKKLTIEN
+573 KDPKQLTVES
-583 LSTIEKDDV
+583 LSTIEKDDIE
-592 LKAYTSKTKDT
+592 KAYLKHKGDV
-603 ADIPVDEDLLKE
+603 ADIPIDEELLKE
-615 SMAKLKKLTGLPK
+615 SVQKLKKLTGLAQ
-628 VKSDIDELVKL
+628 VKADIDELIKL

-654 SLHSVFLGNPG
+654 SLHSVFTGNPG

-704 QTAIKTSELIDKS
+704 QTAIKTAELVDKA

-728 SLTEGGGNDYGR
+728 ALTEGGGNDYGK
-740 EAIETILKRM
+740 EAVETLLKRM
-750 EDQRGKFVVI
+750 EDQRGKFIVI

-767 MERFLETNP
+767 MERFLEANP

-783 RTFLFEDFTSDDLLG
+783 RTFKFEDFNPEELLG
-798 IALQQ
+798 IAIQQ
-803 LLDHNLTPDE
+803 LADHNITPDD
-813 AAREQLKTY
+813 AAKNQLKAY
-822 IDYMYKKRDKFFGN
+822 IEYLYKKRDKYFGN

-851 HLRLSELP
+851 HLRLSEMA
-859 KSKRTAKVISTLTFE
+859 KSKRSAKTIGTLLFE
-874 DVDEFKADNIPTQK
+874 DVKEFTPDNIPTQK

>member
-1 MLNIETLYFYPFMSI
+1 MNI
-16 KDLLKFKDIK
+16 KDLFKFRDIK

-60 NKKYDEENWNL
+60 NKKYDEENWDIR
-71 NLKLKCLN
+71 LKLKCLN

-85 CDLNCD
+85 CDLVCD
-91 RAIDKRDNIVYVR
+91 RTIDKRDNIVFVR

-115 WKAGTYRWEA
+115 WKAGAYRWEA
-125 YVNDELFAT
+125 YVNDELTAT
-134 KSFYIERQGLI
+134 KSFYIEHQGI
-145 KSGHNPYFKISTLKL
+145 VKNGINPYFKIDALKL
-160 YEGPDANLLDQ
+160 YEGPDANLAEL
-171 ERKYYICFNALTT
+171 ERKYYIGFNALST

-189 EVNAQNL
+189 ELNARNL
-196 VRKSTDWACELVFNY
+196 TRKSSDWACELTFNY
-211 KTSSGYL
+211 KTSAGYL
-218 KGSATKL
+218 KGSANKL
-225 FFVKPDEEVFLTTVG
+225 FFVKPDEDQFSTTVG

-255 IEIVFMDELVASVP
+255 IEVVFMDELIASVP
-269 FEIGDDYV
+269 FEVGDDYI

-284 IPLVQSGFYFD
+284 IPLVQTGFYFD
-295 ADYEFADDFEEHSTE
+295 ADFDMPDEEDEDSLEVKPET
-310 KAEKTNLPAVQDSY
+310 KTATVPDSY
-324 ENVLKDLDDMIGLD
+324 ENIMKDLDAMVGLN
-338 SIKSKVKE
+338 SIKDKVKE
-346 YSNYLKFIALRKE
+346 YTNYLKFIALRKE
-359 KGVADDEHINL
+359 KGVSDTEHINL

-476 AGYPNEMDIFM
+476 AGYPTEMNTFL

-510 LIQISKFACDKRGVT
+510 LIKIANYACEKRGVKL
-525 MSESANAELYKHL
+525 SEEASTEMYKHL
-538 VEAYRNRDKFFG
+538 VEAYRERDKFFG

-573 KDPKKLTIEN
+573 KDPKKLTVDN
-583 LSTIEKDDV
+583 LSTIQKEDIE
-592 LKAYTSKTKDT
+592 KAYLKDKGES
-603 ADIPVDEDLLKE
+603 ADIPIDEDLLKE
-615 SMAKLKKLTGLPK
+615 SVAKLKKLTGLQK
-628 VKSDIDELVKL
+628 VKGDIDELIKL
-639 VRYYKETGK
+639 VRYYKESGK

-654 SLHSVFLGNPG
+654 SLHSVFTGNPG

-717 MGGVLFIDEAY
+717 MGGVLFVDEAY
-728 SLTEGGGNDYGR
+728 ALTEGGGNDYGK
-740 EAIETILKRM
+740 EAIETLLKRM
-750 EDQRGKFVVI
+750 EDQRGKFIVI

-767 MERFLETNP
+767 MERFLEANP

-783 RTFLFEDFTSDDLLG
+783 RTFHFEDFNPEDLLG
-798 IALQQ
+798 IAVQQ
-803 LLDHNLTPDE
+803 LADHNITPDE
-813 AAREQLKTY
+813 AAKQRLKEY
-822 IDYMYKKRDKFFGN
+822 IEYMYTKRDKFFGN

-859 KSKRTAKVISTLTFE
+859 KTKRTPKMVGTLVLE
-874 DVDEFKADNIPTQK
+874 DVEEFKADNIPTQR